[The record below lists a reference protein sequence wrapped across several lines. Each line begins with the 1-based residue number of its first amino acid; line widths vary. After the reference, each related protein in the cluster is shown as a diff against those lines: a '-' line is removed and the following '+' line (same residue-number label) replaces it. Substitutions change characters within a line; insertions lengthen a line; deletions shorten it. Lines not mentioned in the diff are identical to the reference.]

1 MPSGKIRHRPPCPVA
16 NDLGNRFLEGGA
28 QIVDIPLVERCQFLG
43 EGSDCGLQAREREV
57 ERVLAFQRMGQP
69 ESQRIAVPCR
79 RLYSRSA
86 RETQRKQFRR
96 LVKGFPQGVV
106 NGACHAAIVAK
117 SGNFQDLRMTTRNQ
131 QQQIGIVDMVGKPRS
146 QGVAFQM
153 IAKGYGGDIRLL
165 LGVDADGRL
174 LGVRVLSHAETPGL
188 GDKIE
193 TAKSG
198 WALGFDGLS
207 LGNPP
212 VDRWKVKKD
221 GGRFDQFSGATI
233 TPRAVVAA
241 VRRGLEFFARQK
253 AVILAPVTG
262 KGPS

>member
-1 MPSGKIRHRPPCPVA
+1 MTGQLPIAALPPVA
-16 NDLGNRFLEGGA
+16 ARRARIGLKRGRRGARRAWRKVGTAATGPLRAVKGSPGLHGLLLALFALACTGLLAAADRGMRAEIAQRAADDLQASLSQVVPDALHDNDLSTARATLRDPAEGPVEVYRAHKGGA
-28 QIVDIPLVERCQFLG
+28 
-43 EGSDCGLQAREREV
+43 
-57 ERVLAFQRMGQP
+57 
-69 ESQRIAVPCR
+69 
-79 RLYSRSA
+79 
-86 RETQRKQFRR
+86 
-96 LVKGFPQGVV
+96 VV
-106 NGACHAAIVAK
+106 
-117 SGNFQDLRMTTRNQ
+117 
-131 QQQIGIVDMVGKPRS
+131 
-146 QGVAFQM
+146 GVAFQM